1 MRKVLLLVITLMM
14 MFQSCSRK
22 WGEMDGE
29 GTLSVYFS
37 ESSYAQTKASADIP
51 DTGAFLL
58 KITDSAGKVI
68 YDGRYGDSP
77 EKLIVKAG
85 TYNISVR
92 STKFSKPAF
101 SAPVFGDDQC
111 VVVNAGS
118 AKNIYMVCEQ
128 MNSGMKLK
136 VASNFLTSYPDGV
149 LYLKS
154 SEGKLMYGYS
164 EKRIAYFNPGKV
176 SLVLNDSGK
185 EKTLCTKALTPKQ
198 ILVLSVSAP
207 AGSSSS
213 SGRIF
218 LDVDTARVWTG
229 DKYVIGGDNSGG
241 SGSTGGNGSSKDRAY
256 SVSQAKSELG
266 AEDVWVY
273 GYVVGGDL
281 TSASISFEEPFKS
294 NANVAIAGRA
304 SVSEKESCLSVQLLK
319 GDIRDALNLV
329 DNPELLG
336 RKVYMKG
343 DIVESYY
350 GIPGI
355 KNITDFVI
363 Q

>member
-92 STKFSKPAF
+92 SNKFSKPAF

-118 AKNIYMVCEQ
+118 VKNIYMVCEQ

-185 EKTLCTKALTPKQ
+185 EKTLCTKTLTRKQ
-198 ILVLSVSAP
+198 ILVLSVSAS

-213 SGRIF
+213 SGKIY

-281 TSASISFEEPFKS
+281 TSASISFDEPFKS
-294 NANVAIAGRA
+294 NANMAIAGRA